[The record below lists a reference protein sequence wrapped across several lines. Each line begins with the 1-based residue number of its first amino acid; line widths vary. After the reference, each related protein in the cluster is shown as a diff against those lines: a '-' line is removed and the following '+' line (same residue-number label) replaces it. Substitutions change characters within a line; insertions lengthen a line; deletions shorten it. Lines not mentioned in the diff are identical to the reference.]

1 MFTGIIE
8 STGIIKK
15 IEGAKLYIQAPFL
28 NELEIGQSIAHDGVC
43 LTVTKILDDCYE
55 VELIPE
61 TFERSHFKNIHEG
74 YEVNLERCMKAGGRF
89 DGHIVQG
96 HCDFVGIVDAIDKNG
111 NSSIFKI
118 TIPENYSDY
127 FVEKGSVT
135 LNGISLT
142 VIDAKQDFLSVG
154 IIPHTFKNTNMKNLQ
169 KGDDVNIET
178 DIIGKYTQK
187 ILARNS

>member
-15 IEGAKLYIQAPFL
+15 IENSKLSIQAPFL
-28 NELEIGQSIAHDGVC
+28 SKLEIGQSIAHDGVC

-61 TFERSHFKNIHEG
+61 TFKRSHFQNIQEG
-74 YEVNLERCMKAGGRF
+74 YEVNLERCMKADGRF

-96 HCDFVGIVDAIDKNG
+96 HTDFVGVIEGIEKDG

-118 TIPENYSDY
+118 IIPEEYSNY

-142 VIDAKQDFLSVG
+142 VIFAEKHYFTVG
-154 IIPHTFKNTNMKNLQ
+154 IIPHTMELTNLRNITIDSK
-169 KGDDVNIET
+169 VNVET
-178 DIIGKYTQK
+178 DIVGKYIK
-187 ILARNS
+187 KFNSTS